1 MGEESIRLRRVLF
14 EGFSLIC
21 LIILIIIVVIT
32 SLNTGSSLIFVLL
45 GFMPTIITII
55 LCLIMFDETM
65 FTMLIIWLLPFVLAG
80 LFAFIATSQE
90 LLRENLDI
98 GAIVGINIACSVLY
112 LAGFYFLAKLIMP
125 KDSKQKEHKPSHSS
139 SHAMSEHHPS
149 IIKEYVSS
157 IEDKSKALNFV
168 IGRVY
173 NKFHGGTKQLR
184 EKISLKPEWYN
195 EFSEA
200 LHNEIHPD
208 KKRMLLVLEKIEKQL
223 NSINMTEKDVFSTEE
238 LSRLKNLDRQI
249 NGEQS
254 IIDIL
259 KKNDK
264 DPVETYYAGA
274 KEFCLKLRDILQ

>member
-1 MGEESIRLRRVLF
+1 MGEESARLRRVLF

-98 GAIVGINIACSVLY
+98 GAIVGINIASSVLY
-112 LAGFYFLAKLIMP
+112 LAGFYFLAKMMVP
-125 KDSKQKEHKPSHSS
+125 KENRPKEHKPTHSVR
-139 SHAMSEHHPS
+139 HVMVEHHPS
-149 IIKEYVSS
+149 VIKEYVSS

-200 LHNEIHPD
+200 LHNELHPD
-208 KKRMLLVLEKIEKQL
+208 KKRMLLVLEKIERQL
-223 NSINMTEKDVFSTEE
+223 GLIGTIEKNVFSTDE
-238 LSRLKNLDRQI
+238 LANLKNLDRQP
-249 NGEQS
+249 NGEES
-254 IIDIL
+254 IIDVL

-264 DPVETYYAGA
+264 DPVESYYAGA
-274 KEFCLKLRDILQ
+274 KEFCMKLRDILQ